1 MLQSALL
8 VSSAEKILTE
18 SNFVNNKGSYFIKS
32 QLRQVAELLR
42 ELSRYFWESL
52 RIELIAYNIN
62 LLERNRVNDP
72 GLPPEY

>member
-18 SNFVNNKGSYFIKS
+18 SNMVNNKGSYFIKS

-52 RIELIAYNIN
+52 RVELIAYNIN
-62 LLERNRVNDP
+62 LLKRNRVNDP

>member
-8 VSSAEKILTE
+8 VSSAGKILTE
-18 SNFVNNKGSYFIKS
+18 SNLVNNKGSYFIKS

-52 RIELIAYNIN
+52 RVELIAYNIN
-62 LLERNRVNDP
+62 LL
-72 GLPPEY
+72 